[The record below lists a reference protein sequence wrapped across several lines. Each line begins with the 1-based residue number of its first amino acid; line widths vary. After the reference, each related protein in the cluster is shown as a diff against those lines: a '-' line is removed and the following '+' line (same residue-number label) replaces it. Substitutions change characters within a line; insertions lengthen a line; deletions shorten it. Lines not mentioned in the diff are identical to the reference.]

1 MLLTRNMVGE
11 LLNRRVEKLNGEQ
24 NQNDADHGDIPDGA
38 WRQHETQQHG
48 DEFLVALNSRF
59 KGKSAMS
66 GMAATE
72 RRSLYVAG
80 PQCASACSVL
90 SNNAVIPMLCAKD

>member
-1 MLLTRNMVGE
+1 MLLARNMVGE

-48 DEFLVALNSRF
+48 DDKKDGFFTQGGFGFE
-59 KGKSAMS
+59 
-66 GMAATE
+66 
-72 RRSLYVAG
+72 
-80 PQCASACSVL
+80 
-90 SNNAVIPMLCAKD
+90 AVDKTA